1 VTTAQPIDLFEHE
14 RRRLFTLAYGFL
26 GSRAEAEDIVQE
38 AWLRWQKD
46 EAQEKREPAAWLTTV
61 TARLALDHLRSARVR
76 RETYP
81 GVWLPEP
88 IVEAPSAES
97 AVLVKSELSVA
108 FLFLLERLGAE
119 ERAALVLREVFDHSY
134 REIGDALGKTEAS
147 CRQLVKRGREKV
159 REEGPAREAV
169 DREELERVI
178 GSFVAALGAGDEE
191 ELLRLLAP
199 DAVLYGDGGG
209 KAPSIVNPLY
219 GRDRI
224 VRFLVGVYKKF
235 PVSAK
240 PIQVNGAPALLVVRD
255 GAVQG
260 VSCYAVAG
268 GRVSRIFHILNPEK
282 INLPLSQYTP
292 DRRSAPPEL

>member
-1 VTTAQPIDLFEHE
+1 MTTAQPVDLFEQE

-46 EAQEKREPAAWLTTV
+46 RSQEKREPAAWLTTV

-88 IVEAPSAES
+88 VVDAPSAETS
-97 AVLVKSELSVA
+97 VLVKSELSVA

-119 ERAALVLREVFDHSY
+119 ERAAFVLREVFDHSY
-134 REIGDALGKTEAS
+134 REIGEVLGKTEAA
-147 CRQLVKRGREKV
+147 CRQLVKRGREKLH
-159 REEGPAREAV
+159 EERTASGPA
-169 DREELERVI
+169 DRDESERVI
-178 GSFVAALGAGDEE
+178 GSFVAALVSGDEE
-191 ELLRLLAP
+191 ALLRLLAP

-209 KAPSIVNPLY
+209 KAPSIVNPLH
-219 GRDRI
+219 GADRI
-224 VRFLVGVYKKF
+224 MRFLVGVYKKF
-235 PVSAK
+235 PGVFSAK
-240 PIQVNGAPALLVVRD
+240 PVQVNGAPALLVVRD

-260 VSCYAVAG
+260 VSCYSVAG
-268 GRVSRIFHILNPEK
+268 GPGVPD
-282 INLPLSQYTP
+282 LSHSESGENQPATFSIHSGP
-292 DRRSAPPEL
+292 QICST